1 MSYEVSLV
9 YEETKRVG
17 ADFFATVFVEA
28 WWSVNIG
35 KGQYCVTL
43 RTPHGVN
50 AWAGP
55 EDGGIF
61 LDEAEAIR
69 FAIRKIDEA
78 VDTAPRD
85 AVLQEGEA

>member
-1 MSYEVSLV
+1 M
-9 YEETKRVG
+9 G
-17 ADFFATVFVEA
+17 DDFFTVFGES
-28 WWSVNIG
+28 WWTLTAG
-35 KGQYCVTL
+35 ARRYCVTL